1 MGLTSME
8 FSLESENDFLVSRKK
23 DVLGIFGEE
32 LVETCSAVVNQQLPE
47 LTGLDSFDSSFLI
60 AFVVKLNHLFTE
72 LSVEDAVSLFL
83 LGLVIDSLHNF
94 EQLFLDLISHYER
107 ILFGIVTFF
116 KLMFKS
122 PEDVLSQLLKLLLE
136 VVR

>member
-1 MGLTSME
+1 ME

-60 AFVVKLNHLFTE
+60 AFVVKLKLNHLFTE